1 MTLGDPDS
9 QFPFERLWEAVVD
22 RVSVIFP
29 LRIIRQPERLI
40 IQDYRPTLTM
50 FLTALGFVILA
61 VSFIPLYFGMDIAI
75 VSGLWTLAVPMVVC
89 GFLLFRGTIREVYC
103 FDRSTDTYTF
113 IRQFIHRKE
122 VLEGAL
128 SQFTSASVKTVKND
142 DTETYYVVLKQEGM
156 FLTGVEEQT
165 LREEAPIFNSFSKEF
180 RIANEISSY
189 LSTPMKHAPNSLD
202 AELSPKTKPV
212 V

>member
-9 QFPFERLWEAVVD
+9 QFPFERLWDAVVD

-50 FLTALGFVILA
+50 FLTALGFVMLA

-75 VSGLWTLAVPMVVC
+75 VSGLWTLAIPMVVC
-89 GFLLFRGTIREVYC
+89 GFLLFKGTIREVYC

-113 IRQFIHRKE
+113 VRQFIHRKE
-122 VLEGAL
+122 VIEGAL
-128 SQFTSASVKTVKND
+128 SQFTSASVKTERQD
-142 DTETYYVVLKQEGM
+142 DSETYYVVLKQEGM
-156 FLTGVEEQT
+156 FLTGVGEQI
-165 LREEAPIFNSFSKEF
+165 LREEAPVFNSFSKES

-189 LSTPMKHAPNSLD
+189 LHPRMQ
-202 AELSPKTKPV
+202 KPACQ
-212 V
+212 